1 MPTGPRWW
9 PPHAKAGNISLAIS
23 RLRVCHR
30 VSRRYDTRHLVR
42 CAIPKA
48 REHRHLLAP
57 RSRLGSRWP
66 VLTLPGF
73 NNLIAYTLDNGA
85 ISIFDIETSTSD
97 VLSPLAGRLTAQA
110 LLGHNR
116 TVNSVRFHPGEPH
129 LVFSG
134 SQDHTMRQFDLRCDP
149 KCVRIYNLHGAVRQ
163 VCYRGGWGWCW
174 CWC

>member
-9 PPHAKAGNISLAIS
+9 PPREKAGNVSLPS
-23 RLRVCHR
+23 HTRRVCYR
-30 VSRRYDTRHLVR
+30 VSRRDNTRHLVR

-57 RSRLGSRWP
+57 RSRLGSHRP
-66 VLTLPGF
+66 VLTFQPS
-73 NNLIAYTLDNGA
+73 T
-85 ISIFDIETSTSD
+85 ISSRTRWTTVPSPYSTSKH
-97 VLSPLAGRLTAQA
+97 LHLMFSRRWQAQLTPQA

-163 VCYRGGWGWCW
+163 VCWCGCW
-174 CWC
+174 CCCWC